1 MKKILLFLTIFFYM
15 NTSPMG
21 EKKVLALSSIGFLT
35 PGMFCALQAG
45 DDQLQLLNTRDGYVK
60 KALIHSRNC
69 WLKGVP
75 LAVPGIALLRLAEAY
90 NTKETPVWPFA
101 FMASGMFA
109 LAGSAYK
116 ESLRCQ
122 KEFEQTQDNALVE
135 QRDKWRAMSALTMVA
150 GFGFCA
156 PIIVD
161 CE

>member
-1 MKKILLFLTIFFYM
+1 MKKILLLLTIFFYM
-15 NTSPMG
+15 SVCPMG
-21 EKKVLALSSIGFLT
+21 EKKLLALASIGFLT
-35 PGMFCALQAG
+35 PGIFCVLQAG
-45 DDQLQLLNTRDGYVK
+45 ADQLQLLDTRDGYVK

-69 WLKGVP
+69 WLKGIPV
-75 LAVPGIALLRLAEAY
+75 AVPGLLLLRLAEAH
-90 NTKETPVWPFA
+90 NTKEIPVWPFA

-122 KEFEQTQDNALVE
+122 KEFEQTRDNAVAE